1 MAKKTLTL
9 QEAYKLLDV
18 TKEANID
25 EVKQAYRKRAFAL
38 HPDLHPDNANAAAE
52 FQRVNEAYVTVIAY
66 LDNEAKKQS
75 AKAQFVNAEKERKRK
90 FEEQKRQAEQ
100 KRAEERKRKE
110 KERAERIER
119 ERREM
124 ERRQA
129 KERAKREE
137 ERRRRIQE
145 EIDKEEARI
154 KAKQEEERLK
164 LIKKLEEKAQEFKT
178 LIIEQME
185 AVRRENEQNAQK
197 QAEQP
202 NQQWAQSQNQ
212 QNQFGQANQQSAQ
225 EQPQFK
231 KVNNTYNASGEA
243 AYNKYA
249 GSYEQSVYHTSV
261 NDFANT
267 SAFETGRTSQAA
279 SEETANK
286 HTAHTQSAQDTAFTH
301 YSTVQNDAQNTQKK
315 NQKEYFTG
323 QEISATKEN
332 SIPQAIIKAGTE
344 PLEGIKKGISS
355 WFKSQIDEEL
365 ELFFPA
371 AKLQPGVKM
380 RLQFRV
386 GLANELQTIE
396 LTLPKD
402 FVPGKP
408 MRLKGLGK
416 KIGKWQGDLYLK
428 LQSK

>member
-1 MAKKTLTL
+1 MAKNTLTL
-9 QEAYKLLDV
+9 QEAYTLLDV
-18 TKEANID
+18 ERSAGID

-38 HPDLHPDNANAAAE
+38 HPDLHPDNENAAME
-52 FQRVNEAYVTVIAY
+52 FQRVNEAYVTVITY
-66 LDNEAKKQS
+66 LDSQAKKKS
-75 AKAQFVNAEKERKRK
+75 AKAQFVNAEKAKKSK
-90 FEEQKRQAEQ
+90 FEEEKRQAEQ

-110 KERAERIER
+110 KEREERIER

-129 KERAKREE
+129 RERARREE
-137 ERRRRIQE
+137 IRRKRLQE

-154 KAKQEEERLK
+154 KAKQEEERLN

-185 AVRRENEQNAQK
+185 EVRKERES
-197 QAEQP
+197 QAH
-202 NQQWAQSQNQ
+202 AQNQ
-212 QNQFGQANQQSAQ
+212 NENW
-225 EQPQFK
+225 EQVQYKNP
-231 KVNNTYNASGEA
+231 NNAYNAFGVPI
-243 AYNKYA
+243 YNKYA
-249 GSYEQSVYHTSV
+249 GNFEQKIHQQPEEAVKAEKTEAGTS
-261 NDFANT
+261 
-267 SAFETGRTSQAA
+267 
-279 SEETANK
+279 
-286 HTAHTQSAQDTAFTH
+286 QDTAYTNVNA
-301 YSTVQNDAQNTQKK
+301 SRQNSRSERNEEEKSQKD
-315 NQKEYFTG
+315 YFTE
-323 QEISATKEN
+323 QEISANKEN
-332 SIPQAIIKAGTE
+332 SIPQAIIKAGAE

-355 WFKSQIDEEL
+355 WFKNQIDEEL

-386 GLANELQTIE
+386 GLTSELQTVE

-408 MRLKGLGK
+408 MRLRGLGK

>member
-1 MAKKTLTL
+1 MVKKTLTL
-9 QEAYKLLDV
+9 KEAYLLLEV
-18 TKEANID
+18 TKDADID

-38 HPDLHPDNANAAAE
+38 HPDLHPDNANAAEE

-75 AKAQFVNAEKERKRK
+75 AKAQFFNAEQARKK
-90 FEEQKRQAEQ
+90 QFEEQKRRAEQ

-110 KERAERIER
+110 KERAERAER
-119 ERREM
+119 ERKEM
-124 ERRQA
+124 ERIQA
-129 KERAKREE
+129 RERAKREE
-137 ERRRRIQE
+137 ERRRLLQE
-145 EIDKEEARI
+145 KLTGKKPRI

-185 AVRRENEQNAQK
+185 AVRRENEAR
-197 QAEQP
+197 A
-202 NQQWAQSQNQ
+202 AAQNQ
-212 QNQFGQANQQSAQ
+212 EQNQTGSQ
-225 EQPQFK
+225 EQPRYQ
-231 KVNNTYNASGEA
+231 KVNNSYNANGEA
-243 AYNKYA
+243 YYNKYA
-249 GSYEQSVYHTSV
+249 GDYEQVIQNV
-261 NDFANT
+261 FADMQ
-267 SAFETGRTSQAA
+267 GG
-279 SEETANK
+279 
-286 HTAHTQSAQDTAFTH
+286 QSAQQAQNTH
-301 YSTVQNDAQNTQKK
+301 NDAGENTAQNFAYDTTFTTVSPGQNSAQGQKQEPQNHTEDTQKK
-315 NQKEYFTG
+315 NQKEHFTG
-323 QEISATKEN
+323 QEISVTKEN
-332 SIPQAIIKAGTE
+332 SSISQAILKASAE

-402 FVPGKP
+402 FVPGKL

-428 LQSK
+428 LQAK

>member
-9 QEAYKLLDV
+9 QEAYKLLEV

-124 ERRQA
+124 
-129 KERAKREE
+129 
-137 ERRRRIQE
+137 
-145 EIDKEEARI
+145 DKEEARI

-164 LIKKLEEKAQEFKT
+164 LIKTLEEKAQEFKT

-185 AVRRENEQNAQK
+185 AVRRENELNAQK

-249 GSYEQSVYHTSV
+249 GSYEQSVYHTSA

-279 SEETANK
+279 SEETANN
-286 HTAHTQSAQDTAFTH
+286 HTAHAQTVQDTAFTH
-301 YSTVQNDAQNTQKK
+301 YSTVQNEAQNTQKK

>member
-1 MAKKTLTL
+1 MVKKTLTL
-9 QEAYKLLDV
+9 KEAYLLLEV
-18 TKEANID
+18 TKDAGID

-38 HPDLHPDNANAAAE
+38 HPDLHPDNVNAAAE

-75 AKAQFVNAEKERKRK
+75 AKAQFFNAEQERRK
-90 FEEQKRQAEQ
+90 QFEEQKRRAEQ

-110 KERAERIER
+110 KERAERAER
-119 ERREM
+119 ERKEM
-124 ERRQA
+124 ERVQA
-129 KERAKREE
+129 RERAKREE
-137 ERRRRIQE
+137 ERRRLLQE
-145 EIDKEEARI
+145 KIDREEARI

-185 AVRRENEQNAQK
+185 AVRRENENRANAQ
-197 QAEQP
+197 
-202 NQQWAQSQNQ
+202 NQDQSQ
-212 QNQFGQANQQSAQ
+212 AYTQ
-225 EQPQFK
+225 EQAQPRYQ
-231 KVNNTYNASGEA
+231 KVNNSYNANGEA
-243 AYNKYA
+243 YYNKYA
-249 GSYEQSVYHTSV
+249 GNYEQVV
-261 NDFANT
+261 QNVFADIYGKP
-267 SAFETGRTSQAA
+267 SEQAA
-279 SEETANK
+279 QTAESSARNSEQNA
-286 HTAHTQSAQDTAFTH
+286 AQDTAFTNF
-301 YSTVQNDAQNTQKK
+301 STVQDNTEETRKK
-315 NQKEYFTG
+315 NQKEHFTG
-323 QEISATKEN
+323 QEISVTKES
-332 SIPQAIIKAGTE
+332 SIPQAILKASTE

-396 LTLPKD
+396 LTLPRD

-428 LQSK
+428 LQAK

>member
-1 MAKKTLTL
+1 MAKKTITL
-9 QEAYKLLDV
+9 KEAYFLLDI
-18 TKEANID
+18 TKDAGID

-52 FQRVNEAYVTVIAY
+52 FQRVNEAYVAVIAY

-75 AKAQFVNAEKERKRK
+75 AKAQFVNVERERKK
-90 FEEQKRQAEQ
+90 QFEEQKRQAEQ

-110 KERAERIER
+110 KEQAERVER

-124 ERRQA
+124 ERLQA
-129 KERAKREE
+129 RERAKREE
-137 ERRRRIQE
+137 ERRRRLQE
-145 EIDKEEARI
+145 KIAKEEARI
-154 KAKQEEERLK
+154 KAKQEEERLN
-164 LIKKLEEKAQEFKT
+164 LIKKLEEKAQEFRT

-185 AVRRENEQNAQK
+185 AVRRENEARAKAQK
-197 QAEQP
+197 QAE
-202 NQQWAQSQNQ
+202 NQAENHDQ
-212 QNQFGQANQQSAQ
+212 QR
-225 EQPQFK
+225 FK
-231 KVNNTYNASGEA
+231 KVNNSYNANGEA
-243 AYNKYA
+243 YYNKYA
-249 GSYEQSVYHTSV
+249 GNYEQVV
-261 NDFANT
+261 QNAFADARGNV
-267 SAFETGRTSQAA
+267 S
-279 SEETANK
+279 
-286 HTAHTQSAQDTAFTH
+286 QSAQDNRDTASQ
-301 YSTVQNDAQNTQKK
+301 STAQNFAYDTTFRTVTPGQNSSQEPKEETQGN

-323 QEISATKEN
+323 KEISVTKEN
-332 SIPQAIIKAGTE
+332 SIPQSLLKAGTE

-402 FVPGKP
+402 FVPGKI

-428 LQSK
+428 LQAK

>member
-18 TKEANID
+18 TKDANID

-75 AKAQFVNAEKERKRK
+75 AKAQFVNAERERKRK
-90 FEEQKRQAEQ
+90 FEEQKRQAEE

-119 ERREM
+119 ERKEM

-145 EIDKEEARI
+145 EINKEEARI

-185 AVRRENEQNAQK
+185 AVRKENEQNAQR
-197 QAEQP
+197 QAEQRA
-202 NQQWAQSQNQ
+202 QQQVQAQ
-212 QNQFGQANQQSAQ
+212 QNQASQTNQQSSQ
-225 EQPQFK
+225 EPPQFK

-243 AYNKYA
+243 TYNKYA
-249 GSYEQSVYHTSV
+249 GSFEQSVYHTSA

-267 SAFETGRTSQAA
+267 SAFTQENENASQTA
-279 SEETANK
+279 SEQTANNQS
-286 HTAHTQSAQDTAFTH
+286 ANTQSAQETAFTNF
-301 YSTVQNDAQNTQKK
+301 STVQNEAQNTQKK

-323 QEISATKEN
+323 QEISVTKEN
-332 SIPQAIIKAGTE
+332 SIPQAIIKASTE

-408 MRLKGLGK
+408 LRLKGLGK

>member
-1 MAKKTLTL
+1 MAKKTITL
-9 QEAYKLLDV
+9 KEAYLLLEI
-18 TKEANID
+18 TKDAGIE

-52 FQRVNEAYVTVIAY
+52 FQRVNEAYVAVIAY

-75 AKAQFVNAEKERKRK
+75 AKAQFVNVERERKK
-90 FEEQKRQAEQ
+90 QFEEQKRQAEQ

-110 KERAERIER
+110 KEQAERAER

-124 ERRQA
+124 ERVQA
-129 KERAKREE
+129 RERAKREE
-137 ERRRRIQE
+137 ERRRRLQE
-145 EIDKEEARI
+145 KIEKEEARI
-154 KAKQEEERLK
+154 KAKQEEERLN
-164 LIKKLEEKAQEFKT
+164 LIKKLEEKAQEFRT

-185 AVRRENEQNAQK
+185 AVRRENEARAKAQK
-197 QAEQP
+197 QAESQTD
-202 NQQWAQSQNQ
+202 NQEQSQQ
-212 QNQFGQANQQSAQ
+212 R
-225 EQPQFK
+225 FK
-231 KVNNTYNASGEA
+231 KINNSYNANGEGY
-243 AYNKYA
+243 YNKYA
-249 GSYEQSVYHTSV
+249 GNYEQVV
-261 NDFANT
+261 QNAFAN
-267 SAFETGRTSQAA
+267 GNGQA
-279 SEETANK
+279 S
-286 HTAHTQSAQDTAFTH
+286 QSAQHAGDTA
-301 YSTVQNDAQNTQKK
+301 QNTAQNFAYDTTFRTVTPGQKPSQEQKEETQKK

-323 QEISATKEN
+323 QEISVTKES
-332 SIPQAIIKAGTE
+332 SIPQAILKASTE
-344 PLEGIKKGISS
+344 PLEGLKKGLSS

-371 AKLQPGVKM
+371 SKLQPGVKM

-402 FVPGKP
+402 FTPGKV

-428 LQSK
+428 LQAK

>member
-1 MAKKTLTL
+1 MVKKTLTL
-9 QEAYKLLDV
+9 KEAYLLLEV
-18 TKEANID
+18 TKDAGID

-38 HPDLHPDNANAAAE
+38 HPDLHPDNVNAAAE

-75 AKAQFVNAEKERKRK
+75 AKAQFFNAEQERRK
-90 FEEQKRQAEQ
+90 QFEEQKRRAEQ

-110 KERAERIER
+110 KERAERAER
-119 ERREM
+119 ERKEM
-124 ERRQA
+124 ERVQA
-129 KERAKREE
+129 RERAKREE
-137 ERRRRIQE
+137 ERRRILQE
-145 EIDKEEARI
+145 KIDREEARI

-185 AVRRENEQNAQK
+185 AVRRENENRANTQNQD
-197 QAEQP
+197 
-202 NQQWAQSQNQ
+202 QSQADTRE
-212 QNQFGQANQQSAQ
+212 QA
-225 EQPQFK
+225 QPRYQ
-231 KVNNTYNASGEA
+231 KVNNSYNANGEA
-243 AYNKYA
+243 YYNKYA
-249 GSYEQSVYHTSV
+249 GNYEQVV
-261 NDFANT
+261 QNVFADIYGKP
-267 SAFETGRTSQAA
+267 SEQAA
-279 SEETANK
+279 QTAESSARNSEQNA
-286 HTAHTQSAQDTAFTH
+286 AQDTAFTNF
-301 YSTVQNDAQNTQKK
+301 STVQDNTEETRKK
-315 NQKEYFTG
+315 NQKEHFTG
-323 QEISATKEN
+323 QEISVTKES
-332 SIPQAIIKAGTE
+332 SIPQAILKASTE

-428 LQSK
+428 LQAK

>member
-1 MAKKTLTL
+1 MAKKTITL

-18 TKEANID
+18 TKDANID

-52 FQRVNEAYVTVIAY
+52 FQLVNEAYVTVIAY

-75 AKAQFVNAEKERKRK
+75 AKAQFVNAERERKRK

-119 ERREM
+119 ERKEM

-154 KAKQEEERLK
+154 KIKQEEERLK

-185 AVRRENEQNAQK
+185 AVRRENEQNAQR
-197 QAEQP
+197 QA
-202 NQQWAQSQNQ
+202 QQQAQSQ
-212 QNQFGQANQQSAQ
+212 QNQTGAQ
-225 EQPQFK
+225 EAPQFK

-249 GSYEQSVYHTSV
+249 GNYEQSVYHTSV

-267 SAFETGRTSQAA
+267 SAFETEQTAQSGSEQA
-279 SEETANK
+279 TN
-286 HTAHTQSAQDTAFTH
+286 TQSAQETTFTDFN
-301 YSTVQNDAQNTQKK
+301 TVQNEAQDTQKK

-323 QEISATKEN
+323 QEISGTKEN
-332 SIPQAIIKAGTE
+332 SIPQAIIKASTE

>member
-1 MAKKTLTL
+1 MVKKTLTL
-9 QEAYKLLDV
+9 KEAYLLLEV
-18 TKEANID
+18 TKDANID

-38 HPDLHPDNANAAAE
+38 HPDLHPDNAHAAEE

-75 AKAQFVNAEKERKRK
+75 AKAQFFNAEQERKK
-90 FEEQKRQAEQ
+90 QFEEQRRRAEQ
-100 KRAEERKRKE
+100 KRAEERKRRE
-110 KERAERIER
+110 KERAERAER
-119 ERREM
+119 ERKEM
-124 ERRQA
+124 ERVQA
-129 KERAKREE
+129 RERAKREE
-137 ERRRRIQE
+137 ERRRLLQE
-145 EIDKEEARI
+145 KIDREEARI
-154 KAKQEEERLK
+154 KAKQEEERIK

-185 AVRRENEQNAQK
+185 AVRRENESRANAQ
-197 QAEQP
+197 
-202 NQQWAQSQNQ
+202 NQEQNQ
-212 QNQFGQANQQSAQ
+212 TDSQ
-225 EQPQFK
+225 EQPRYQ
-231 KVNNTYNASGEA
+231 KVNNSYNANGEA
-243 AYNKYA
+243 YYNKYA
-249 GSYEQSVYHTSV
+249 GNYEQVIQNV
-261 NDFANT
+261 FADMQ
-267 SAFETGRTSQAA
+267 GQAA
-279 SEETANK
+279 Q
-286 HTAHTQSAQDTAFTH
+286 H
-301 YSTVQNDAQNTQKK
+301 AQNTGENASQNAAQNFAYDTKFTTVTPGQNSAQGQNPEPQQHTENTQEK
-315 NQKEYFTG
+315 NQKEHFTG
-323 QEISATKEN
+323 QEISVTKEN
-332 SIPQAIIKAGTE
+332 SIPQAILKASTE
-344 PLEGIKKGISS
+344 PLEGLKKGISS

-428 LQSK
+428 LQAK

>member
-1 MAKKTLTL
+1 MVKKTLTL
-9 QEAYKLLDV
+9 KEAYLLLEV
-18 TKEANID
+18 TKDANID

-75 AKAQFVNAEKERKRK
+75 AKAQFFNAEQERRK
-90 FEEQKRQAEQ
+90 QFEEQKRRAEQ

-110 KERAERIER
+110 KERAERAER
-119 ERREM
+119 ERKEM
-124 ERRQA
+124 ERVLAR
-129 KERAKREE
+129 ERAKREE
-137 ERRRRIQE
+137 ERRRLLQE
-145 EIDKEEARI
+145 KIDREEARI

-185 AVRRENEQNAQK
+185 AVRRENENRANAQ
-197 QAEQP
+197 
-202 NQQWAQSQNQ
+202 NQEQNQ
-212 QNQFGQANQQSAQ
+212 TDNQ
-225 EQPQFK
+225 EQAQPRYQ
-231 KVNNTYNASGEA
+231 KVNNSYNANGEA
-243 AYNKYA
+243 YYNKYA
-249 GSYEQSVYHTSV
+249 GNYEQVV
-261 NDFANT
+261 QNVFADMQSGQFSQKTQNVHNNTGENT
-267 SAFETGRTSQAA
+267 SQNFAYDTTFTTVDPGQS
-279 SEETANK
+279 
-286 HTAHTQSAQDTAFTH
+286 SAQGQKQEPHDH
-301 YSTVQNDAQNTQKK
+301 IEDTQKK
-315 NQKEYFTG
+315 NQKEHFTG
-323 QEISATKEN
+323 QEISVTKEN
-332 SIPQAIIKAGTE
+332 SIPQAILKASTE

-428 LQSK
+428 LQVK

>member
-1 MAKKTLTL
+1 MAKKTITL
-9 QEAYKLLDV
+9 QEAYMLLEV
-18 TKEANID
+18 TKDANID

-52 FQRVNEAYVTVIAY
+52 FQRVNEAYVAVIAY
-66 LDNEAKKQS
+66 LDNESKKQS
-75 AKAQFVNAEKERKRK
+75 AKARFVNVERERKK
-90 FEEQKRQAEQ
+90 QFEEQKRQAEQ

-110 KERAERIER
+110 KEREERVER

-124 ERRQA
+124 ERVQA
-129 KERAKREE
+129 RERAKREE
-137 ERRRRIQE
+137 ERRRRLQE
-145 EIDKEEARI
+145 KIEKEEARI
-154 KAKQEEERLK
+154 KAKQEEERLN
-164 LIKKLEEKAQEFKT
+164 LIKKLEEKAQEFRT

-185 AVRRENEQNAQK
+185 AVRRENEARANAQK
-197 QAEQP
+197 QAGSQDQQP
-202 NQQWAQSQNQ
+202 
-212 QNQFGQANQQSAQ
+212 
-225 EQPQFK
+225 FK
-231 KVNNTYNASGEA
+231 KVNNSYNANGEA
-243 AYNKYA
+243 YYNKYA
-249 GSYEQSVYHTSV
+249 GNYEQVV
-261 NDFANT
+261 QNAFANANGQASPNT
-267 SAFETGRTSQAA
+267 QQSGEASSQSTTQNFAYDTTFRTV
-279 SEETANK
+279 TPG
-286 HTAHTQSAQDTAFTH
+286 QSA
-301 YSTVQNDAQNTQKK
+301 AQEQKEETQKK

-332 SIPQAIIKAGTE
+332 SIPQAIKKASTE
-344 PLEGIKKGISS
+344 PLEGIKKGLSS

-402 FVPGKP
+402 FAPGKI

-428 LQSK
+428 LQAK

>member
-1 MAKKTLTL
+1 MAVAKKTLTL
-9 QEAYKLLDV
+9 QEAYTLLEV
-18 TKEANID
+18 TKGANID

-38 HPDLHPDNANAAAE
+38 HPDLHPDNTNAAAE

-154 KAKQEEERLK
+154 KARQEEERLR

-185 AVRRENEQNAQK
+185 AVRRENEQDAQRQTQQQAQK
-197 QAEQP
+197 Q
-202 NQQWAQSQNQ
+202 SRQNQ
-212 QNQFGQANQQSAQ
+212 ASAQ

-249 GSYEQSVYHTSV
+249 GSYEQSVYHTSA
-261 NDFANT
+261 NGFADT
-267 SAFETGRTSQAA
+267 SAFETGQASQSA
-279 SEETANK
+279 SEETVNRQTAN
-286 HTAHTQSAQDTAFTH
+286 TQAAQDSAFTNFK
-301 YSTVQNDAQNTQKK
+301 TVQNDTQDTQKK

>member
-9 QEAYKLLDV
+9 QEAYTLLEV
-18 TKEANID
+18 TKGANIE

-100 KRAEERKRKE
+100 KRAEERQRKE

-119 ERREM
+119 ERKEM

-164 LIKKLEEKAQEFKT
+164 LIKKLEEKAQEFKA

-185 AVRRENEQNAQK
+185 AVRKENELNAQR
-197 QAEQP
+197 QAQKE
-202 NQQWAQSQNQ
+202 QSQNQ
-212 QNQFGQANQQSAQ
+212 QSWAGQPQQENA
-225 EQPQFK
+225 QPQFK

-249 GSYEQSVYHTSV
+249 GSYEQSVYHTSA
-261 NDFANT
+261 NDFADT
-267 SAFETGRTSQAA
+267 SAFEKENTSQSA
-279 SEETANK
+279 SGQSTNNQG
-286 HTAHTQSAQDTAFTH
+286 AHTQSAQETAFTN
-301 YSTVQNDAQNTQKK
+301 YNTVQNEAQNTQKK
-315 NQKEYFTG
+315 NPKEHFTG
-323 QEISATKEN
+323 QEISVTKEN
-332 SIPQAIIKAGTE
+332 SIPQAIIKASTE

>member
-9 QEAYKLLDV
+9 KEAYLLLEISRDA
-18 TKEANID
+18 TLD
-25 EVKQAYRKRAFAL
+25 EVKQAYRRRAFAL

-52 FQRVNEAYVTVIAY
+52 FQRVNEAYVAIISY
-66 LDNEAKKQS
+66 LDIVAKKQS
-75 AKAQFVNAEKERKRK
+75 AKAQFVNTDSAKKRQY
-90 FEEQKRQAEQ
+90 EAQKRQAEQ
-100 KRAEERKRKE
+100 KRAEEKRREEERKRKE
-110 KERAERIER
+110 RERAERAEL

-129 KERAKREE
+129 RERAKREE
-137 ERRRRIQE
+137 ERRRLLQE
-145 EIDKEEARI
+145 KINKELARI
-154 KAKQEEERLK
+154 KAKQEAERQK
-164 LIKKLEEKAQEFKT
+164 LIKNLEEKAKEFRT

-185 AVRRENEQNAQK
+185 AVRRENEALAQK
-197 QAEQP
+197 Y
-202 NQQWAQSQNQ
+202 AQKFDQNQ
-212 QNQFGQANQQSAQ
+212 TQNQTETQ
-225 EQPQFK
+225 EQPQLK
-231 KVNNTYNASGEA
+231 KVNNSYNANGEGV
-243 AYNKYA
+243 YNKYA
-249 GSYEQSVYHTSV
+249 GNYEQVV
-261 NDFANT
+261 QNAFATIHGNGQDNGQN
-267 SAFETGRTSQAA
+267 A
-279 SEETANK
+279 
-286 HTAHTQSAQDTAFTH
+286 QSAQNTHENTAQNTAENSSQETAFT
-301 YSTVQNDAQNTQKK
+301 TVDAGQGHTDETQKK

-323 QEISATKEN
+323 QEISVTKEN
-332 SIPQAIIKAGTE
+332 SSIPQAILRQAQE
-344 PLEGIKKGISS
+344 PLEGLKRGISS

-402 FVPGKP
+402 FVPGKT

-428 LQSK
+428 LQAK

>member
-1 MAKKTLTL
+1 MVKKTLTL
-9 QEAYKLLDV
+9 KEAYLLLEV
-18 TKEANID
+18 TKDAGID

-38 HPDLHPDNANAAAE
+38 HPDLHPDNVNAAAE

-75 AKAQFVNAEKERKRK
+75 AKAQFFNAEQERRK
-90 FEEQKRQAEQ
+90 QFEEQKRRAEQ

-110 KERAERIER
+110 KERAERAER
-119 ERREM
+119 ERKEM
-124 ERRQA
+124 ERVQA
-129 KERAKREE
+129 RERAKREE
-137 ERRRRIQE
+137 ERRRLLQE
-145 EIDKEEARI
+145 KIDREEARI

-185 AVRRENEQNAQK
+185 AVRRENENRANAQ
-197 QAEQP
+197 
-202 NQQWAQSQNQ
+202 NQDQSQ
-212 QNQFGQANQQSAQ
+212 AYTQ
-225 EQPQFK
+225 EQAQPRYQ
-231 KVNNTYNASGEA
+231 KVNNSYNANGEA
-243 AYNKYA
+243 YYNKYA
-249 GSYEQSVYHTSV
+249 GNYEQVV
-261 NDFANT
+261 QNVFADIYGKP
-267 SAFETGRTSQAA
+267 SEQAA
-279 SEETANK
+279 QTAESSARNSEQNA
-286 HTAHTQSAQDTAFTH
+286 AQDTAFTNF
-301 YSTVQNDAQNTQKK
+301 STVQDNTEETRKK
-315 NQKEYFTG
+315 NQKEHFTG
-323 QEISATKEN
+323 QEISVTKES
-332 SIPQAIIKAGTE
+332 SIPQAILKASTE

-428 LQSK
+428 LQAK